1 MISDKLVKIFD
12 LNKNLIGK
20 GSLLNLSSKIMMVK
34 GTNLPVLSSGTEI
47 VIEIYDEFSGI
58 SQYFCHVSIATV
70 NQLNAFI
77 IRKKTNFERRNF
89 LKVRTDLSFY
99 VENIYRNGEDVTKD
113 FSNMKINLLNLSI
126 GGMLISSNYELF
138 INDVLYFDFHYEN
151 SPIIML
157 KAMVIRI
164 DAIYDNN
171 TKQSSIRNY
180 GCIFEQMPSFYED
193 MITKYLYIRQLQLF
207 KNIEE

>member
-12 LNKNLIGK
+12 LNNNLIGR
-20 GSLLNLSSKIMMVK
+20 GYLLNLSSETIMVK
-34 GTNLPVLSSGTEI
+34 GTKLPVLSSGTEI
-47 VIEIYDEFSGI
+47 IIEIYNEFSGI
-58 SQYFCHVSIATV
+58 SQYFCHVNIASV
-70 NQLNAFI
+70 NQLNALVV
-77 IRKKTNFERRNF
+77 RKKIDFERRNF

-99 VENIYRNGEDVTKD
+99 VESIYRSGENVTKD
-113 FSNMKINLLNLSI
+113 FSNMKINILNLSI

-138 INDVLYFDFHYEN
+138 VNDVLSFDFHYEN
-151 SPIIML
+151 SPLILL

-164 DAIYDNN
+164 DTIYDNN
-171 TKQSSIRNY
+171 TKQLSIRNY
-180 GCIFEQMPSFYED
+180 GCIFEQMPSLYED